1 MNYKSGNQDSMNLIY
16 QQNSSFESDI
26 GSRFVCLGWRVAY
39 DHDQHGGQVEWG
51 GGGGDDV

>member
-1 MNYKSGNQDSMNLIY
+1 MTLMS
-16 QQNSSFESDI
+16 QQNSPFESDI
-26 GSRFVCLGWRVAY
+26 CSAFVCLGWRVAY